1 MLMDWF
7 GTAAASPAEAEVQ
20 TISGLSRIIC
30 EVMEDPRLQDIWVE
44 GEITNHKHH
53 PKGHRYF
60 SLSEELN
67 GRTYVINCAMWRSF
81 ARELDFEPVNGMH
94 VLVWGSV
101 EVYEPHG
108 KYQLIVREMNRAG
121 AGEKHLMVQRWKQ
134 MLDDEGLFEEGR
146 KKALPRFPRKI
157 GVVTSAAGAARHD
170 IEQVIARRYPTEIVI
185 SPAPVQGEG
194 AHREIAAA
202 LKRIDGRVDVII
214 IGRGGGS
221 FEDLFEFNHPEVVR
235 AIAACTT
242 PVVSAIGHE
251 VDVTLADFAAD
262 LRAATPSAAAELV
275 VPDRRDLVHELQK
288 LDTQLE
294 NSLVSRIFYARR
306 GLEDLKLRIQPRRI
320 IRRIDEA
327 MQRLVDLEER
337 LNRGTGTR
345 LEREKL
351 KLGQITAI
359 LEGLNPYVPLARG
372 YCIIEK
378 DDAIITSARA
388 LTAGDRVMLRL
399 GDGSAEAEIEE
410 VRYDNDV

>member
-1 MLMDWF
+1 MDWF

-44 GEITNHKHH
+44 GEITNYKHH
-53 PKGHRYF
+53 SKGHRYF

-134 MLDDEGLFEEGR
+134 MLGDEGLFEEGR
-146 KKALPRFPRKI
+146 KKALPRFPQKI
-157 GVVTSAAGAARHD
+157 GVVTSPAGAARHD
-170 IEQVIARRYPTEIVI
+170 IEQVIARRYPAEIVI

-221 FEDLFEFNHPEVVR
+221 FEDLFEFNHPDVVR
-235 AIAACTT
+235 TIAACIT

-275 VPDRRDLVHELQK
+275 VPDRRDLAHELQK
-288 LDTQLE
+288 LNKQLE

-306 GLEDLKLRIQPRRI
+306 GLEDLRLRIQPRRI
-320 IRRIDEA
+320 IRRIDEE
-327 MQRLVDLEER
+327 MQRIVDLEER

-351 KLGQITAI
+351 KLGQISAVM
-359 LEGLNPYVPLARG
+359 EGLNPYVPLARG

-378 DDAIITSARA
+378 DEAIITSARA
-388 LTAGDRVMLRL
+388 LTVGDRVMLRL